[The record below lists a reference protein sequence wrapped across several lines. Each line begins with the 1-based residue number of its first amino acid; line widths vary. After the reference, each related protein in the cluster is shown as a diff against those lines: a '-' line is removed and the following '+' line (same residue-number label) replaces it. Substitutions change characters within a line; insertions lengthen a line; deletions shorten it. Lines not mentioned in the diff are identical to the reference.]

1 MNMLI
6 TWKVQKISTC
16 YISTNDDKASI
27 VYKNFQQGFFFSNT
41 WGQVIAVKLLT
52 TGPILLC

>member
-16 YISTNDDKASI
+16 YISTHDDKASI

-41 WGQVIAVKLLT
+41 WGQVIVVKLLT